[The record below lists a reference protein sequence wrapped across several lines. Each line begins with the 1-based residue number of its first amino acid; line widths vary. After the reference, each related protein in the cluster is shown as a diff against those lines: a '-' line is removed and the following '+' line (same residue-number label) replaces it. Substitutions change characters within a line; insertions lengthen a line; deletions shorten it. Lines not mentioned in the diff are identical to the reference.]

1 MVFDWSYSAREA
13 TTIYPYINCILS
25 LRPTSYGP
33 EVTGSNSLLFFGL
46 AENYPSGYCII
57 IISKKTNRINWGFQN
72 LPVSHVFE
80 EKYISLLTVPY
91 STSSATISHTSL
103 YLISCDLE
111 TTMEKKN
118 KKFFTAKNGFFLMT
132 LQRLYYKDLSLIWL
146 INLNFHTITS

>member
-1 MVFDWSYSAREA
+1 MFDWSYSARGA
-13 TTIYPYINCILS
+13 TTIYPYINCTLS

-80 EKYISLLTVPY
+80 EKDISLLIVPY
-91 STSSATISHTSL
+91 KAFPPLTLILHTSL
-103 YLISCDLE
+103 YLISWYCRS
-111 TTMEKKN
+111 KHGN
-118 KKFFTAKNGFFLMT
+118 KIYWKYVIIRYFLLLKMAFFSWH
-132 LQRLYYKDLSLIWL
+132 Y
-146 INLNFHTITS
+146 